1 MASEHPPVLFSVR
14 SAREELSV
22 PSLGKTDAKTVACQ
36 LLHTLTATLNTPYT
50 QHQLTEVLGVQ
61 VGADACI
68 LLWQHTP
75 TEALTYTL
83 WHTQASPQLR
93 QIPSGG
99 RSAQAALQRRVA
111 LALIQQF
118 TEPAAVPPDLH
129 WREGLTE
136 LLRDDQQAPV
146 WLDSIRSLQAIPV
159 HTAPDC
165 QGVVLLLSR
174 RRKPSL
180 LLDEA
185 LAVNVASVVGIALYQ
200 HHLQRQSQQCT
211 EQLRYLNYLKE
222 DFLSTLNHELR
233 TPLTSM
239 MLAIRM
245 LRRPDLTPERR
256 AMYLDILEQQ
266 CTRETNLVNDLL
278 MLQTVDTGNA
288 RTQLVPIDLG
298 QVLTTLAE
306 ETKAS
311 LGATR
316 LSLVLNVPTEPVR
329 VMASATHLNRALQEL
344 LTNARKYSA
353 PGSTITLTLA
363 KPTKGASQAVLQ
375 ISNVGAGIAADEIP
389 HIFEKFRRGQ
399 NATKDAIPGTG
410 TGLALVRGL
419 IEQLEGTIAVT
430 SEPLDQQLWQT
441 CFSLGF
447 TLHQS
452 TSTSSQDAKKSG

>member
-1 MASEHPPVLFSVR
+1 
-14 SAREELSV
+14 
-22 PSLGKTDAKTVACQ
+22 
-36 LLHTLTATLNTPYT
+36 
-50 QHQLTEVLGVQ
+50 
-61 VGADACI
+61 
-68 LLWQHTP
+68 
-75 TEALTYTL
+75 
-83 WHTQASPQLR
+83 
-93 QIPSGG
+93 
-99 RSAQAALQRRVA
+99 
-111 LALIQQF
+111 
-118 TEPAAVPPDLH
+118 
-129 WREGLTE
+129 
-136 LLRDDQQAPV
+136 
-146 WLDSIRSLQAIPV
+146 
-159 HTAPDC
+159 
-165 QGVVLLLSR
+165 
-174 RRKPSL
+174 
-180 LLDEA
+180 
-185 LAVNVASVVGIALYQ
+185 
-200 HHLQRQSQQCT
+200 
-211 EQLRYLNYLKE
+211 
-222 DFLSTLNHELR
+222 
-233 TPLTSM
+233 M